1 MSRVFRSA
9 DSLAREHT
17 EKAIDTLAEVLTD
30 PFAENKDRIRAAESI
45 LDRGHG
51 KAAQAVIQLPASR
64 EQARRL
70 AAMSDDDLLEV
81 IQSAELPRLTPIQYA
96 AIADERDPLL
106 D

>member
-1 MSRVFRSA
+1 MNRVFRSA
-9 DSLAREHT
+9 DRLAQEHT
-17 EKAIDTLAEVLTD
+17 ETAIETLAEVMRD
-30 PFAENKDRIRAAESI
+30 PFAENKDRIKAAESL

-70 AAMSDDDLLEV
+70 AAMSDDDLLTV
-81 IQSAELPRLTPIQYA
+81 IQAHELPRLSPILEV
-96 AIADERDPLL
+96 ERDPLL